1 MTKSLATF
9 WMAIYMGWQMPP
21 CCRYITLAVLRCKP
35 TRACQLLCRITRQ
48 SKCTACDL
56 SGHKIYSNTEAWFYD
71 EFSDVTAPHV
81 KFLPSFLLVTINTL
95 SYVIIF
101 RLYVCFVLTW
111 LLRHPLMSDW
121 IKQYGS
127 NSDRSSIYH
136 RLTRVQIFTKPV
148 ANNAHGTDIAANMSM
163 YISNSYFISNL
174 FRLFLDITTAYL
186 LRRLTDV
193 LRQMKFDI
201 WPDHPH

>member
-1 MTKSLATF
+1 
-9 WMAIYMGWQMPP
+9 
-21 CCRYITLAVLRCKP
+21 
-35 TRACQLLCRITRQ
+35 
-48 SKCTACDL
+48 
-56 SGHKIYSNTEAWFYD
+56 
-71 EFSDVTAPHV
+71 
-81 KFLPSFLLVTINTL
+81 
-95 SYVIIF
+95 
-101 RLYVCFVLTW
+101 
-111 LLRHPLMSDW
+111 MSDW